1 MLCRLSDVHSQIL
14 GHMRVFCTYSYS
26 ILMRVFCTCNVQ
38 GLVLLHT
45 EPHQRHTIHNPSWVL
60 VSFCLPEQNQGQPA
74 GVKEAREAGG
84 GEGPVVLWDPKA
96 AGLPPFSPTQNDFQI
111 IPQHSSHDVL
121 PANGHRFVMATKFSF
136 ALTCWYTTAGE
147 GCHTGH
153 RRLCSKH
160 SQTWSSRTNRDS
172 RCLPS

>member
-1 MLCRLSDVHSQIL
+1 MSKVWSFSALSSTS
-14 GHMRVFCTYSYS
+14 GA
-26 ILMRVFCTCNVQ
+26 
-38 GLVLLHT
+38 
-45 EPHQRHTIHNPSWVL
+45 PPTIRPRFSSVL
-60 VSFCLPEQNQGQPA
+60 VPNLSKQNRGQPA

-96 AGLPPFSPTQNDFQI
+96 AGLSPFSPAQNDFKI

-121 PANGHRFVMATKFSF
+121 PANGHRFVMATTFSF

-147 GCHTGH
+147 GCHTEH

-160 SQTWSSRTNRDS
+160 SQTGSSRTNRDS